1 MSRSAR
7 RRRGA
12 VLLLLALAA
21 GGLAASEVS
30 GRVSDVEARVGP
42 LVPVLVAREGVKQ
55 GARLSPE
62 ALTTTQ
68 VPARYA
74 PADAVASPA
83 EAAGLRTAVAI
94 SPGGYVTTG
103 QLGVGASGE
112 EDGPGTLA
120 RGERAL
126 ELAVAGGEAL
136 AAQAG
141 GPGARADVLV
151 TTESEAGAGR
161 TDVALENAELL
172 GMRTGDPSA
181 GGASGEGS
189 AAAAAGAGGS
199 TIATLR
205 VTLRQAVFL
214 TAAQNF
220 AREIRLLARA
230 PGDRGRAGRATV
242 EEGGL

>member
-1 MSRSAR
+1 M
-7 RRRGA
+7 
-12 VLLLLALAA
+12 LLLFALAA

-30 GRVSDVEARVGP
+30 GQVSDVEARVGP
-42 LVPVLVAREGVKQ
+42 LVPVLVARADVEQ
-55 GARLSPE
+55 GAKLSPE
-62 ALTTTQ
+62 ALTTAE
-68 VPARYA
+68 VPTRYA
-74 PADAVASPA
+74 PADAIASPE

-94 SPGGYVTTG
+94 PAGSYVTVG
-103 QLGVGASGE
+103 QLGVGAVGD
-112 EDGPGTLA
+112 EDGPSTLA

-141 GPGARADVLV
+141 SPGSRVDVLV
-151 TTESEAGAGR
+151 TTESDAGAGR
-161 TDVALENAELL
+161 TYVALENAELL
-172 GMRTGDPSA
+172 GMRAGDAAA
-181 GGASGEGS
+181 GGGSSEGS
-189 AAAAAGAGGS
+189 PAAAAGAGGS

-230 PGDRGRAGRATV
+230 PGDRGKAGRAEV

>member
-1 MSRSAR
+1 M
-7 RRRGA
+7 
-12 VLLLLALAA
+12 LLLFALAA

-30 GRVSDVEARVGP
+30 GQVSDVEARVGP
-42 LVPVLVAREGVKQ
+42 LVPVLVARADVKQ
-55 GARLSPE
+55 GAKLSPE
-62 ALTTTQ
+62 ALTTAD
-68 VPARYA
+68 VPTRYA
-74 PADAVASPA
+74 PADAIASPE

-94 SPGGYVTTG
+94 PAGSYVTVG
-103 QLGVGASGE
+103 QLGVGAAGD
-112 EDGPGTLA
+112 EDGPSTLA

-141 GPGARADVLV
+141 SPGSRVDVLV
-151 TTESEAGAGR
+151 TTESDAGAGR
-161 TDVALENAELL
+161 TYVALENAELL
-172 GMRTGDPSA
+172 GMRAGDAAA
-181 GGASGEGS
+181 GGGSSEGS
-189 AAAAAGAGGS
+189 PAAAAGAGGS

-230 PGDRGRAGRATV
+230 PGDRGKAGRAEV

>member
-1 MSRSAR
+1 MNAR

-30 GRVSDVEARVGP
+30 GRVSEVEARVGP
-42 LVPVLVAREGVKQ
+42 LVPVLVAREDVKQ
-55 GARLSPE
+55 GAKLAPE
-62 ALTTTQ
+62 ALATTD

-74 PADAVASPA
+74 PADAIASPA
-83 EAAGLRTAVAI
+83 EAAGLRSAVSIPAG
-94 SPGGYVTTG
+94 SYVTVG
-103 QLGVGASGE
+103 QLGVGAVGD

-126 ELAVAGGEAL
+126 ELSVAGGEAL

-141 GPGARADVLV
+141 SPGSHVDVLV
-151 TTESEAGAGR
+151 TTESDAGAGR
-161 TDVALENAELL
+161 TYVALENAELL
-172 GMRTGDPSA
+172 GMRAGDPA
-181 GGASGEGS
+181 GGGPSAEGS
-189 AAAAAGAGGS
+189 ASGAGGS

-230 PGDRGRAGRATV
+230 PGDRARAGRTEV